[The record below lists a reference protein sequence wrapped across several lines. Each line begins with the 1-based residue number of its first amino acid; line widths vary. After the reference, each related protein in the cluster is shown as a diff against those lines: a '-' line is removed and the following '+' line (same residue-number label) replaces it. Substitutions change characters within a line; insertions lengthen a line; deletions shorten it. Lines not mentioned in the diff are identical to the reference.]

1 MLIEYDVLNNM
12 ADDNTKTCFIIMP
25 ISDMDGYE
33 KGHFDR
39 VYKHLII
46 PACVKAGYKAVRADD
61 VDKSNYIVVDIMTK
75 VANAD
80 MAICDLSGKNP
91 NVMFELGFRQAFN
104 LPTVLLKDKKTSSI
118 FDIQG
123 LRYTT
128 YDESLRIDQVEMHI
142 NLLAS
147 AIQSTS
153 EPTTHDILSLVQLI
167 SIKPANLP
175 SEVNLSNDTSILL
188 NAITDISNRL
198 AKVEI
203 PSPIGRVTNNNQN
216 KKTDKNQ
223 YNINDFTVDIGDE
236 LYVLVNDS
244 YKSIGIL
251 TNVKPSYIITKK
263 DGKLNSYSVND
274 SNYSNISN
282 IPF

>member
-1 MLIEYDVLNNM
+1 MTEDH
-12 ADDNTKTCFIIMP
+12 TKTCFIIMP
-25 ISDMDGYE
+25 IADMDGYE

-39 VYKHLII
+39 VYKHLIS
-46 PACVKAGYKAVRADD
+46 PACLKAGYKAVRADD

-147 AIQSTS
+147 AIKSTS
-153 EPTTHDILSLVQLI
+153 EPGTNDILSLVQLI

-175 SEVNLSNDTSILL
+175 NEVNLSNDTSILL

-198 AKVEI
+198 AKTEANDKTTLLEHRNR
-203 PSPIGRVTNNNQN
+203 SKNRN
-216 KKTDKNQ
+216 KKIDNTT
-223 YNINDFTVDIGDE
+223 YEINNAIISINDE
-236 LYVLVNDS
+236 LYILNDNE
-244 YKSIGIL
+244 YQSIGIL
-251 TNVKPSYIITKK
+251 QDALPTNITTSK
-263 DGKLNSYSVND
+263 DGHLKKYQNND
-274 SNYSNISN
+274 PDYKTITN

>member
-1 MLIEYDVLNNM
+1 M